1 MSTTDH
7 IFSLHGIITHYLNNN
22 KRLFCA
28 FIDFSKA
35 FDYVVRDNLWFKL
48 IKLGIRGKILNII
61 MSMYENVKS
70 RVKFNNAKGEE
81 FICYTGV
88 RQGECLSLFLFSMFI
103 NDLEQEMNSKD
114 IAGLD
119 LDYFKLFLLM
129 YADDIVLF
137 SETDEGLQNGLNCM
151 YDYCQKWKLSV
162 NTKNKGYDFQEGGHI
177 KEKYSI

>member
-1 MSTTDH
+1 
-7 IFSLHGIITHYLNNN
+7 
-22 KRLFCA
+22 
-28 FIDFSKA
+28 
-35 FDYVVRDNLWFKL
+35 
-48 IKLGIRGKILNII
+48 
-61 MSMYENVKS
+61 
-70 RVKFNNAKGEE
+70 
-81 FICYTGV
+81 
-88 RQGECLSLFLFSMFI
+88 MFI

-137 SETDEGLQNGLNCM
+137 SETDKGLQNGLNCM